1 MYFVKFLDKSKLNC
15 DALQILYDPESNGL
29 GDLSARLGPVQI
41 GKKSLIR
48 DTNLATFDIEYDN
61 RALYMVLFDS
71 ERADNILDCAQINL
85 KKSITLK

>member
-1 MYFVKFLDKSKLNC
+1 M
-15 DALQILYDPESNGL
+15 

-48 DTNLATFDIEYDN
+48 DPNLGTFDIGYES

-71 ERADNILDCAQINL
+71 ERVDNILDCAQISL
-85 KKSITLK
+85 KKGITLK